1 MPAKRRYKVK
11 GTNDFLILA
20 AIFFFLCL
28 WAIKDAWFP
37 SEKVLK
43 RHPRE
48 VTVAFAIDGTLAK
61 LHVAEGDEVVPPKED
76 GQPSTLLASLSSV
89 VQQDQ
94 YDKLV
99 AEYKE
104 IKKNSPEEAAA
115 LHEEIKQVKAE
126 LDGKKLYCPKL
137 GDEKGGKIAKIYH
150 GELAQVKAGEPVFLI
165 EPKSTF
171 YLFNKSLTVLSFILF
186 WVFMAIHVLAR

>member
-20 AIFFFLCL
+20 AIFFFLCV

-76 GQPSTLLASLSSV
+76 EQPSTLLASLSSV
-89 VQQDQ
+89 VQQDH

-99 AEYKE
+99 DEYKV
-104 IKKNSPEEAAA
+104 IKKSSPDDAA
-115 LHEEIKQVKAE
+115 LLYEEIKQVKAE
-126 LDGKKLYCPKL
+126 LDGRKLHCPRL
-137 GDEKGGKIAKIYH
+137 GDEKGGTIAKIYK
-150 GELAQVKAGEPVFLI
+150 GELAQVKAGEPIFLI
-165 EPKSTF
+165 KPKSTF
-171 YLFNKSLTVLSFILF
+171 YLFNKSLTILSFILF
-186 WVFMAIHVLAR
+186 WLFMAIHILAR